1 MNKVYDV
8 QVTNRFKKEY
18 KKLRKQDNFKKEE
31 FEKIVDMLANNEIL
45 PERYRNHLLEP
56 KIKRN
61 MGVSYKARCIARI

>member
-31 FEKIVDMLANNEIL
+31 FEKIVDMLVNNAIL
-45 PERYRNHLLEP
+45 PEKYRNHLLEP

-61 MGVSYKARCIARI
+61 MGVPYTTRCIARI